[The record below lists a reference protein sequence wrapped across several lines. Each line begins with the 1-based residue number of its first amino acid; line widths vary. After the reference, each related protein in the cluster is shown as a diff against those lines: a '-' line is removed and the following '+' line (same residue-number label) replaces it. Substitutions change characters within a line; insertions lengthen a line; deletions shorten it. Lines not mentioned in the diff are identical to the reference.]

1 MKQILL
7 KVMSGTLMCLSL
19 VFSSCGNIDNPLE
32 EIGKSNP
39 TVAALAGA
47 LDEGAEV
54 SFNFK
59 LVDGGYETP
68 FQVVF
73 TKGEGT
79 SFTFKGYDYQIPEEF
94 DDDMRADIENIFT
107 QIINEEN
114 VEEAVKLEY
123 DKAANQLKA
132 SFVYVDDEATVPIL
146 TVVFDINN
154 NKYTQYVY
162 PFEGFF
168 IWDGVSVNGSDKTK
182 LLATDYSKEA
192 DFYFGGFD
200 DEFLA
205 RAFTRGGED
214 DEPINFFRV
223 FYQDGETWAD
233 VNKRYKEKAGSPL
246 LIAYSELDGECK
258 DDIDNELE
266 GYEVEDLAYLCA
278 EGEGLPFAYFP
289 EDLNSDLVFVKP
301 DEKVGSSKGYYCPY
315 GFE

>member
-1 MKQILL
+1 MKQILF
-7 KVMSGTLMCLSL
+7 KVMGGAVFCLSL
-19 VFSSCGNIDNPLE
+19 VFSSCGNLDNPLE
-32 EIGKSNP
+32 EIGKNS
-39 TVAALAGA
+39 TAVALSGA

-59 LVDGGYETP
+59 LVAGGYETP

-94 DDDMRADIENIFT
+94 DDGLKEDIEDIFAE
-107 QIINEEN
+107 ILNEEY

-132 SFVYVDDEATVPIL
+132 SFVYIAEAATVPL
-146 TVVFDINN
+146 FTVVFDINN

-162 PFEGFF
+162 PSEVFF

-192 DFYFGGFD
+192 DFYDDFG
-200 DEFLA
+200 EEVLA

-223 FYQDGETWAD
+223 FYQDGETWAN

-258 DDIDNELE
+258 DDIAGDLD
-266 GYEVEDLAYLCA
+266 GYDIEDLAYLCVL
-278 EGEGLPFAYFP
+278 GEGLPFAYIP
-289 EDLNSDLVFVKP
+289 EDPNTDLVFVKP
-301 DEKVGSSKGYYCPY
+301 DEKVGSSKGYCCPT
-315 GFE
+315 GFD